1 MKNQHD
7 VEIYAS
13 KYLFDVNEDCEIYYN
28 NNINNIENLYL
39 TVLNNKTN
47 LSTKYHNSILK
58 NGVYET
64 KIDISDDSEYI
75 VKLFIDTESGLK
87 LESNVLE
94 IKSELKS
101 SEIANIDYNE
111 DLLRSI
117 AYDSKGEYIHI
128 NNINKFLN
136 SYTVNEKNK
145 IIRNRYTVFTL
156 HNYWLIII
164 ISLLLEWIIRK
175 NRGLL

>member
-1 MKNQHD
+1 MEK
-7 VEIYAS
+7 VLSIYTS
-13 KYLFDVNEDCEIYYN
+13 KYLYDVNEECKIYYN
-28 NNINNIENLYL
+28 SNINNIKNSYL
-39 TVLNNKTN
+39 TVVNSKTN
-47 LSTKYHNSILK
+47 LSSKYNNSILK
-58 NGVYET
+58 NGVYEIE
-64 KIDISDDSEYI
+64 IDISDDSEYI
-75 VKLFIDTESGLK
+75 VKLFIETESGLK

-94 IKSELKS
+94 IKSDLQS

-117 AYDSKGEYIHI
+117 AYDSKGKYIHI

-145 IIRNRYTVFTL
+145 IIRNRHTVFTL

-164 ISLLLEWIIRK
+164 VSLLLEWIIRK